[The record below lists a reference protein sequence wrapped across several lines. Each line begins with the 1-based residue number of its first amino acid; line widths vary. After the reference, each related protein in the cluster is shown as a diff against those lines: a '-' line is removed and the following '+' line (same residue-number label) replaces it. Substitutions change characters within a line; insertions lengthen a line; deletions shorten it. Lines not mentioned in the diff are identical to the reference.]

1 MIELIL
7 ADLKAVRDAINVV
20 KESTPVHLGDAL
32 LGISRAEKKV
42 KDLGSMMEEAIKQ
55 LDDVETEL
63 QMSEPRLDEVEDQV
77 AKTKEGLMKLTGI
90 GG

>member
-20 KESTPVHLGDAL
+20 KANTPVHLGDAL

-77 AKTKEGLMKLTGI
+77 AKTKEGLLKLTEI